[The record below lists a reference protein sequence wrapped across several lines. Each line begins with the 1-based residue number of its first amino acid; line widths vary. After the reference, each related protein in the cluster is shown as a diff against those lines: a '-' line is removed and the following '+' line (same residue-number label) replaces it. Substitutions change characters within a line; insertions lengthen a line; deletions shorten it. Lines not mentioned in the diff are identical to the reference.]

1 VLACGGGPSARA
13 ATAEPKL
20 PAGSQLD
27 RELRNGT
34 VRFLKGQD
42 LSRDLETDP
51 TFKASRLGGDVEGVA
66 RAFLKH
72 FSSLWRLDDP
82 NAELVKRRID
92 VDRTGASH
100 VRFEQAWQGIP
111 IPGAEL
117 IVHLDRDRRV
127 VLVSGAYL
135 PTPRDLGTTPKLD
148 AAEARAAAAKET
160 DTAACDA
167 CATEL
172 VVFRGA
178 RLRSAAR
185 VARRAA
191 EGLDPRR
198 GDHRRREERLAPA
211 PAAGDAE
218 RRTSEARR
226 GQPMKGVLR
235 AIGRGGEIVA
245 IAALCAGVLVPPSVR
260 ADVPARARLVARATA
275 PGFAPPASAAAVR
288 TRSARAAFRR
298 VDPRR
303 CRARARARRGTACRH
318 PAAARVASRS
328 PTRRPARSTRSW
340 PRRPGRSRSCCGPTP
355 ARRG

>member
-1 VLACGGGPSARA
+1 VLACSGGPSARA
-13 ATAEPKL
+13 ATTEPKL

-127 VLVSGAYL
+127 VLVSGAYI

-172 VVFRGA
+172 VVFAERGSGP
-178 RLRSAAR
+178 RLAWR
-185 VARRAA
+185 VAPPKGSIRGEEITVDAKSGSLLRRLPATQS
-191 EGLDPRR
+191 GGRVKLG
-198 GDHRRREERLAPA
+198 GD
-211 PAAGDAE
+211 
-218 RRTSEARR
+218 
-226 GQPMKGVLR
+226 
-235 AIGRGGEIVA
+235 
-245 IAALCAGVLVPPSVR
+245 
-260 ADVPARARLVARATA
+260 
-275 PGFAPPASAAAVR
+275 
-288 TRSARAAFRR
+288 
-298 VDPRR
+298 
-303 CRARARARRGTACRH
+303 
-318 PAAARVASRS
+318 SR
-328 PTRRPARSTRSW
+328 
-340 PRRPGRSRSCCGPTP
+340 
-355 ARRG
+355 